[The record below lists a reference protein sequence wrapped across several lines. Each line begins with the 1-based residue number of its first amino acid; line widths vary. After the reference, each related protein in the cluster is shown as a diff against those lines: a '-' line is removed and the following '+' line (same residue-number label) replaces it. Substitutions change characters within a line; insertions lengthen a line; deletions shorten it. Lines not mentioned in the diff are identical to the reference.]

1 VNQSPCGIEI
11 VPSLQKNMNIFQN
24 TEVAFKIKSNRD
36 LKRALWLFR
45 IISFGFIVKA
55 GNKIIPTALK
65 LGIPMSWIIKPTVF
79 KHFCGGENLD
89 ECKPVVEK
97 LGEANV
103 KSILDYSVEGG
114 EDDRQIEIA
123 FQETL
128 KSIEFAGNNPNIP
141 FAVFKPTAFIKSYA
155 LELLSIGGVLNKE
168 TQNEGSKFRD
178 RVDALCSAAF
188 ERDLPILIDAEDS
201 FYQPFIDRVVMEM
214 MCRYNLR
221 KAIVFN
227 TYQMYRWDRLEI
239 LKQNCLQAKDGKFYL
254 GAKFVRG
261 AYMERERAR
270 ARQKGYPDPIHPDKA
285 STDTDY
291 NAALKFSIENIHRI
305 SIFNGTHNESSSLYL
320 MELMAKHNLNS
331 NDSRIWFSQLYGMSD
346 HISFNL
352 ALKGYNVAKYVPYG
366 PVKHVLPYL
375 LRRVEEN
382 SSVSGQTGRELG
394 HILNELKRRKN
405 QKSAR

>member
-1 VNQSPCGIEI
+1 
-11 VPSLQKNMNIFQN
+11 MNLFQN
-24 TEVAFKIKSNRD
+24 TEVAFKLKSNLD

-45 IISFGFIVKA
+45 LISYGFIVKI
-55 GNKIIPTALK
+55 GNRVIPSAIK
-65 LGIPMSWIIKPTVF
+65 LGIPMTWIVKPTVF

-97 LGEANV
+97 LGRANV
-103 KSILDYSVEGG
+103 RAILDYSVEGG
-114 EDDRQIEIA
+114 EDDSEIEIA

-128 KSIEFAGNNPNIP
+128 KSIEFAGNNPNVP

-155 LELLSIGGVLNKE
+155 LEVLSLGGDIDEPTL
-168 TQNEGSKFRD
+168 NEGRKFQA
-178 RVDALCSAAF
+178 RVETLCSAAF
-188 ERDLPILIDAEDS
+188 SRDIPILIDAEDS
-201 FYQPFIDRVVMEM
+201 FYQPYIDTTVMAM
-214 MCRYNLR
+214 MAKFNHQ

-239 LKQNCLQAKDGKFYL
+239 LKQNCIQAKEGKFYL

-261 AYMERERAR
+261 AYMERERER
-270 ARQKGYPDPIHPDKA
+270 AKRMGYPDPIQPDKD
-285 STDTDY
+285 STDRDY
-291 NAALKFSIENIHRI
+291 NEALKFSIENIGI
-305 SIFNGTHNESSSLYL
+305 VSVFNGTHNEFSSLYL
-320 MELMAKHNLNS
+320 KELMEKNGIKAGDK
-331 NDSRIWFSQLYGMSD
+331 RVWFSQLFGMSD

-352 ALKGYNVAKYVPYG
+352 ALEGYNVAKYLPYG

-394 HILNELKRRKN
+394 LILTELKRRKN
-405 QKSAR
+405 NK